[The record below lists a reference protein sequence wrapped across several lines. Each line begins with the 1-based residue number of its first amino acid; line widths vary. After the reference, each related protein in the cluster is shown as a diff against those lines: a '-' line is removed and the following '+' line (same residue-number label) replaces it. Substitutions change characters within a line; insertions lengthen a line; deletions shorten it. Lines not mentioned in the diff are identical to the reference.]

1 MYQQYHEDC
10 SLEMVYNHY
19 NFDEATSKAYNNPNN
34 FWPTQHHLHLKHIEC
49 NKPKPLQQ
57 LEDTKEC
64 VSITDKSLCPVT
76 GSLRCCHDLIAI
88 QFPTPIKKEKNPT
101 SCQLHMWAVKKF
113 MARGSTTKSKPK
125 GACDQVSCCTICHVH
140 LCLVC
145 FVNFHKVDH
154 LAHVVDKIL
163 KY

>member
-10 SLEMVYNHY
+10 NLEMVYNHY

-49 NKPKPLQQ
+49 NKPKPPWQ

-64 VSITDKSLCPVT
+64 VPITDKSLCPVT
-76 GSLRCCHDLIAI
+76 GSLRCHHDLKAI
-88 QFPTPIKKEKNPT
+88 YFPNPVKRKNNPT
-101 SCQLHMWAVKKF
+101 SCELHMWAFKKC
-113 MARGSTTKSKPK
+113 MERGSAINNKLK
-125 GACDQVSCCTICHVH
+125 GAHCWISHCLTCHVH
-140 LCLVC
+140 LCMDC
-145 FVNFHKVDH
+145 FKIFHKVDH
-154 LAHVVDKIL
+154 LAHAVDEVL